1 MIIINDIILLVLT
14 IIRMKTISTKI
25 ILPKLKL
32 TSSSDEKFAKIY
44 PEVDYKL
51 QFDGCSKSNPGIAGA
66 GAVIYKFSEE
76 VSTKIQ
82 FVGNNETNNVAEYTG
97 LIIGLREAINLNI
110 KAIRVEG
117 DSMLVIK
124 QMKGEY
130 KVKSANLINL
140 YNEAKLLEKEFDYIS
155 FNHIY
160 RENNKRADEL
170 SNMAI
175 SKDYLDEKMYYDKD
189 DEDEPDEYLFKEE
202 K

>member
-1 MIIINDIILLVLT
+1 MKNFST
-14 IIRMKTISTKI
+14 IM
-25 ILPKLKL
+25 LPKIKL
-32 TSSSDEKFAKIY
+32 MTDEKPIKLF
-44 PEVDYKL
+44 PEIEYKL

-66 GAVIYKFSEE
+66 GAVIYKFNKEIS
-76 VSTKIQ
+76 SKIK

-97 LIIGLREAINLNI
+97 LIIGLLEAINLNI
-110 KAIRVEG
+110 KVLIVEG

-140 YNEAKLLEKEFDYIS
+140 YNEAKILEKEFDFID
-155 FNHIY
+155 FKHIY
-160 RENNKRADEL
+160 RENNKRADAL
-170 SNMAI
+170 SNLAI
-175 SKDYLDEKMYYDKD
+175 SKDYLDKNMYYDKD

>member
-1 MIIINDIILLVLT
+1 MIINNHIILLVLT
-14 IIRMKTISTKI
+14 IIIMKTISTKI
-25 ILPKLKL
+25 ILPKIKVE
-32 TSSSDEKFAKIY
+32 TDEKFAKIY

-76 VSTKIQ
+76 ISTKIQ

-117 DSMLVIK
+117 DSMLIIK

-175 SKDYLDEKMYYDKD
+175 SKDYLDEKMYYDED
-189 DEDEPDEYLFKEE
+189 DEDEPDEYLFIEE